1 MFIRN
6 TFIYLAYFH
15 LAQSIINPVY
25 QNQRK
30 ICPQCII
37 YLIKKKKK
45 HKEKFVFKHII
56 NVFCLSYETHS
67 FYM

>member
-45 HKEKFVFKHII
+45 TQGKICF
-56 NVFCLSYETHS
+56 
-67 FYM
+67 